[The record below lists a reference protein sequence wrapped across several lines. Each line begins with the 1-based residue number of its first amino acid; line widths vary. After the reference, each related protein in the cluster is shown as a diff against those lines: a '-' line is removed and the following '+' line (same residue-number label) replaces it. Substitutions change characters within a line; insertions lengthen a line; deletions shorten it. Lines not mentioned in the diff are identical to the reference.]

1 MQKKLAL
8 VLLSP
13 LVVFFLVEIG
23 LRLYFAILG
32 TEIDRI
38 TYVYN
43 AAEIMARHP
52 SFIGLPFVGYGPSNH
67 NPEHNALGYRGPQ
80 TTIEKPAGIYR
91 IVTAGGSTTYGAGLS
106 ASQTWPAQLERILH
120 EDYGLDFVEVINT
133 ASVAHTTWNSLA
145 NFAFRV
151 VDLEPNLLIVYHSTN
166 DAKARLTH
174 PNCYSGQTPVRGLYD
189 GLWRTDGPPLSPSV
203 AVRWVA
209 IRFGWMP
216 NPIDINSWIL
226 PIEASDPACPY
237 PSGLSDA
244 QAFAQ
249 NPPIFFRR
257 NLRNLVYLA
266 QANDVAVLLSTWAFY
281 RPFVASEWAAAFD
294 EQNAVIA
301 QVAQET
307 DAYFYDMMGALPES
321 SQYWYFDGEH
331 QTPDGAREQ
340 AALYAAY
347 LVEQGIIPTPVA
359 DHSP

>member
-1 MQKKLAL
+1 MTKKIAL

-13 LVVFFLVEIG
+13 LVVFLLVELG
-23 LRLYFAILG
+23 LRFYFTFLG
-32 TEIDRI
+32 TELDRI
-38 TYVYN
+38 TYVYSAQEI
-43 AAEIMARHP
+43 AARNPA
-52 SFIGLPFVGYGPSNH
+52 FIGLPFVGYGPSDRAPDH
-67 NPEHNALGYRGPQ
+67 NDLGYRGPQ
-80 TTIEKPAGIYR
+80 TTLEKPAGVYR
-91 IVTAGGSTTYGAGLS
+91 IVTAGGSTTYGAGLG
-106 ASQTWPAQLERILH
+106 AGQTWPAQLQRILH

-151 VDLEPNLLIVYHSTN
+151 VDLAPDLLIVYHSTN

-174 PNCYSGQTPVRGLYD
+174 PDCYSGQTPIRGLYD

-203 AVRWVA
+203 AYRWVA

-226 PIEASDPACPY
+226 PVEASDPDCPY

-244 QAFAQ
+244 EAFAA

-257 NLRNLVYLA
+257 NLKNLVFLA
-266 QANDVAVLLSTWAFY
+266 RANGVEVLLSTWAFY
-281 RPFVASEWAAAFD
+281 PPFVAEEWAAAFA

-301 QVAQET
+301 EVAEET
-307 DAYFYDMMGALPES
+307 DARFYDLMEALPQS
-321 SQYWYFDGEH
+321 PDFWYFDGEH
-331 QTPDGAREQ
+331 QTARGAREQ

-347 LVEQGIIPTPVA
+347 LVTSGLIPPATTQ
-359 DHSP
+359 SP